1 MMPNEQKSNKVGT
14 DDNQPYH
21 VPVMLKEAV
30 DALSIV
36 PSGIYVDC
44 TFGGGGHAREI
55 LSRLNENGRLYA
67 FDQDPDAKANLTADT
82 RLVFVPHNFRHLAR
96 FLRLYQIQQVDGI
109 LADLGVS
116 SHQFDEPARGFS
128 IRYDAPLDMRMDNA
142 VGITAAEL
150 ISQSSPEQLQL
161 IFQEYGEVTNAKTL
175 SHLLINHIRL
185 QPIVTVNDLKSTLA
199 SVVKGNPNKYFAQV
213 FQALRMAVNDE
224 VGSLKDLMQ
233 QAASVLKPGG
243 RMSVITFHSIEDRI
257 VKNFFRDG
265 AIEEQDIDPVYGTR
279 KESPFR
285 LFNKKPIE
293 PTAEEVKSNPRSRS
307 ARLRVG
313 IKN

>member
-1 MMPNEQKSNKVGT
+1 MPNEQESNKVGT

-116 SHQFDEPARGFS
+116 SHQFDVPDRGFS

-185 QPIVTVNDLKSTLA
+185 QPILTVNDLKSTLA
-199 SVVKGNPNKYFAQV
+199 PVVKGNPNKYFAQV

>member
-1 MMPNEQKSNKVGT
+1 MPNEQKSNKVGT

-199 SVVKGNPNKYFAQV
+199 PIVKGNPNKYFAQV

>member
-1 MMPNEQKSNKVGT
+1 MPNEQKSNKVGT

-116 SHQFDEPARGFS
+116 SHMFDEPARGFS

-199 SVVKGNPNKYFAQV
+199 PVVKGNPNKYFAQV

-293 PTAEEVKSNPRSRS
+293 PTTEEVKSNPRSRS

>member
-1 MMPNEQKSNKVGT
+1 MMPNEQKSNKVGA

-30 DALSIV
+30 DALSIDS
-36 PSGIYVDC
+36 SGIYVDC

-150 ISQSSPEQLQL
+150 ITQSSPEQLQL

-199 SVVKGNPNKYFAQV
+199 PVVKGNPNKYFAQV

-279 KESPFR
+279 KESPFS

>member
-1 MMPNEQKSNKVGT
+1 MPNEQESNKVGI

-116 SHQFDEPARGFS
+116 SHQFDVPDRGFS

-185 QPIVTVNDLKSTLA
+185 QPILTVNDLKSTLA
-199 SVVKGNPNKYFAQV
+199 PVVKGNPDKYFAQV

>member
-1 MMPNEQKSNKVGT
+1 MPNEQESNKVGI

-116 SHQFDEPARGFS
+116 SHQFDVPDRGFS

-199 SVVKGNPNKYFAQV
+199 PVVKGNPNKYFAQV

>member
-1 MMPNEQKSNKVGT
+1 MPNEQKSNKVGT

-21 VPVMLKEAV
+21 VPVMLKETV

-82 RLVFVPHNFRHLAR
+82 RLVFVHHNFRHLAR

-199 SVVKGNPNKYFAQV
+199 PIVKGNPNKYFAQV

>member
-1 MMPNEQKSNKVGT
+1 
-14 DDNQPYH
+14 
-21 VPVMLKEAV
+21 
-30 DALSIV
+30 
-36 PSGIYVDC
+36 
-44 TFGGGGHAREI
+44 
-55 LSRLNENGRLYA
+55 
-67 FDQDPDAKANLTADT
+67 
-82 RLVFVPHNFRHLAR
+82 
-96 FLRLYQIQQVDGI
+96 
-109 LADLGVS
+109 
-116 SHQFDEPARGFS
+116 
-128 IRYDAPLDMRMDNA
+128 
-142 VGITAAEL
+142 
-150 ISQSSPEQLQL
+150 
-161 IFQEYGEVTNAKTL
+161 
-175 SHLLINHIRL
+175 LINHIRL

-199 SVVKGNPNKYFAQV
+199 PIVKGNPNKYFAQV

-265 AIEEQDIDPVYGTR
+265 AIEEQDFDPVYGTR